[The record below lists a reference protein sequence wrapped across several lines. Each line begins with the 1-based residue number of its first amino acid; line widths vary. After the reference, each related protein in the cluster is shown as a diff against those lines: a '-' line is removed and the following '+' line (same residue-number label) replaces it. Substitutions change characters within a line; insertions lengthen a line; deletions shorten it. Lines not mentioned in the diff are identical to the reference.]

1 MAWLSEYAPT
11 IGLMFFFCGFVGI
24 VIWTLQPRRK
34 NELQALAQ
42 IPLKEENEN
51 GRK

>member
-1 MAWLSEYAPT
+1 MDWLLQNAPT
-11 IGLMFFFCGFVGI
+11 IGLASFFCGFVGI